1 MIGPGVV
8 SVAAV
13 VAVAAP
19 LLAAGLGVLAPIRIR
34 HRRAAIVA
42 VLGAAASLAAGIVC
56 LLGADGPPVETRFL
70 LADFGGITVGTG
82 VLIDGVAAILA
93 VAVGVVTLCVQ
104 VYSVAYLH
112 DDARYSG
119 YAAQVSL
126 FAAAMLTV
134 VVSGDLLVLLIGWEV
149 MGACS
154 YLLIGHYR
162 DLPEAPGAAVKAF
175 LVTRLGD
182 VGFLLGVLL
191 LGAGAGTFRISDV
204 LAAVSSMSSA
214 TLTAA
219 ALLLLLGVAGKS
231 AQFPLHTWLPDA
243 MAGPTPISA
252 LIHAATM
259 VAAGVFVILR
269 LYDVFRSAPA
279 AMVVLAVIAS
289 ISMVLGA
296 LCALAQDDIKR
307 VLAWST
313 ISQLGYMTGA
323 LAAGG
328 PAAGAFHLFAHAA
341 FKALLFLAAG
351 VVLHQLGT
359 GLMSRLGG
367 LRRSMPVTFVLTVLG
382 LLALVGVLPLSGGF
396 SKDAVLE
403 SAWAAARGEAGG
415 LPGGVAVLLLAAML
429 VTVVLTAA
437 YATRMLLRTFF
448 GPHRIEGREARG
460 ALRWP
465 LVVLAMP
472 TVALGSAAS
481 WLSARLDPEWFA
493 YGQPYAQPD
502 VGYVSYEPL
511 PPAPARPPD
520 WLVGFTNSATNVDL
534 SPQLDTALT
543 SLTLAAVGAL
553 GIWLLWRRH
562 PDRDPIE
569 VLPESLRRLMLQGFG
584 LDQLQHSLIVA
595 PYRALA
601 RSVARFDDGVV
612 DGIAIGV
619 GEATSAS
626 GSALSQAH
634 PKLPNLAVTAL
645 VVSTLALAVVL
656 AVTA

>member
-13 VAVAAP
+13 VAVASP
-19 LLAAGLGVLAPIRIR
+19 LLAAGLGILAPIRIK
-34 HRRAAIVA
+34 HRRAAAAA
-42 VLGAAASLAAGIVC
+42 VLGSVASLAAGIVC
-56 LLGADGPPVETRFL
+56 LLGEDGPAVETRFA
-70 LADFGGITVGTG
+70 LADFGDITVSTG
-82 VLIDGVAAILA
+82 VLVDGVAAILL

-104 VYSVAYLH
+104 VYSIAYLH
-112 DDARYSG
+112 DDERYSS

-162 DLPEAPGAAVKAF
+162 DLPGAPGAAVKAF
-175 LVTRLGD
+175 LVTRIGD

-191 LGAGAGTFRISDV
+191 LGAGAGSFRINDV
-204 LAAVSSMSSA
+204 LAAVPSMSSA

-243 MAGPTPISA
+243 MAGPAPISA

-279 AMVVLAVIAS
+279 AMIVLAVIAS

-367 LRRSMPVTFVLTVLG
+367 LRRSMPATFVLTVLG

-415 LPGGVAVLLLAAML
+415 LPEGVAVLLLAAMA

-465 LVVLAMP
+465 LVVLAIP
-472 TVALGSAAS
+472 TVALGGAAS
-481 WLSARLDPEWFA
+481 WLSGRLDSAWA
-493 YGQPYAQPD
+493 IIGLPD
-502 VGYVSYEPL
+502 LVYTGSYEPL
-511 PPAPARPPD
+511 PAGPVRPPD
-520 WLVGFTNSATNVDL
+520 WVVQFTDDAPSFDL
-534 SPQLDTALT
+534 SLHLDTALI
-543 SLTLAAVGAL
+543 SLTLVAVGAL

-569 VLPESLRRLMLQGFG
+569 VLPESLRQLMLAGFR
-584 LDQLQHSLIVA
+584 LDQLQDSLVVR

-601 RSVARFDDGVV
+601 RSVARFDDSVV
-612 DGIAIGV
+612 DGLTVGV

-634 PKLPNLAVTAL
+634 PRLPNLAVTAL
-645 VVSTLALAVVL
+645 VVSTLALALVL